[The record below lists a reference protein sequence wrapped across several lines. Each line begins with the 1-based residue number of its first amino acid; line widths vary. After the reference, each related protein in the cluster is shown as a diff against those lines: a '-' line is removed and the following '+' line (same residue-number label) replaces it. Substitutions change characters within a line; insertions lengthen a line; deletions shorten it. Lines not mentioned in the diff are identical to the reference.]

1 MSCETNLWLGWM
13 YLMFEH
19 YSDHLN
25 RHDDELRAK
34 VVVFGSYHSGKTSL
48 VRAIDPRIH
57 LTEAPQKVG
66 TTTVALDLGIREH
79 RGIKIYFYG
88 TPGQERFEVAR
99 EVVAFGLH
107 AGLVVSDATRG
118 MTAFEKQ
125 MHTELK
131 AHGIPCIVLASKMDL
146 PGASLDL
153 VASEAGDGAIVMPV
167 SAGTGQGIDVLLDRV
182 ADIAH
187 GL

>member
-1 MSCETNLWLGWM
+1 MEGR
-13 YLMFEH
+13 MFEH
-19 YSDHLN
+19 HSDHLN
-25 RHDDELRAK
+25 QHEGKLRVK

-48 VRAIDPRIH
+48 VRAIDPHIH

-79 RGIKIYFYG
+79 RGISIYFYG
-88 TPGQERFEVAR
+88 TPGQERFEFAR
-99 EVVAFGLH
+99 EVVAYGLH

-125 MHTELK
+125 MHAELK
-131 AHGIPCIVLASKMDL
+131 AHSIPCIVLASKIDL

-153 VASEAGDGAIVMPV
+153 VARDAGDGAIVMPV
-167 SAGTGQGIDVLLDRV
+167 SASTGQGIDVLLDRV
-182 ADIAH
+182 ADIAR